1 MANEA
6 LARDTVT
13 RGDAVTFEG
22 AFVADPV
29 SLLGP
34 CFPLGGAPEPPNLP
48 GVIALAALEV
58 TALLRMTA

>member
-34 CFPLGGAPEPPNLP
+34 CFPLGGAPEPL
-48 GVIALAALEV
+48 ALNSRSSFSLNTYDPPV
-58 TALLRMTA
+58 DYF